1 MMITLG
7 IDTSNYASS
16 IAVIDYEKNEV
27 LLNEKQFLPVKQ
39 GECGLRQQDAV
50 FSHIKNLIDMLE
62 LVHSKFDLSRVQ
74 AVGVSVKPTNEEGS
88 YMPCFL
94 VGKLLSQMVKAVKD
108 IPVIQT
114 THQDG
119 HLNSALFSLN
129 NESLYSQKIIVFHV
143 SGGTTDMILVDN
155 GNIVETVG
163 SSNDLFAGQAV
174 DRLGV
179 KLGFPFPAGVYV
191 SQLAQQCDE
200 TIKPKVSVKG
210 LSCNLSGLQ
219 NQCEKLIAD
228 GRDNTYVCKY
238 CLSFIARTLIKMAEN
253 ARKEFG
259 NLPIVFVGGV
269 MSSGTVKEIVQEN
282 MENTYFVQPVF
293 SSDNAIG
300 TAAVAAR
307 KVIYG

>member
-1 MMITLG
+1 MITLG

-16 IAVIDYEKNEV
+16 VAVIDYEKNEI

-50 FSHIKNLIDMLE
+50 FGHIKNLIDMLE
-62 LVHSKFDLSRVQ
+62 LVHNKFDLSCVQ

-94 VGKLLSQMVKAVKD
+94 VGKLLAQMVKTIKD

-129 NESLYSQKIIVFHV
+129 NENLYNQKIIVFHV
-143 SGGTTDMILVDN
+143 SGGTTDMILVEN
-155 GNIVETVG
+155 GKIVETVG

-191 SQLAQQCDE
+191 SQLAAQCDE
-200 TIKPKVSVKG
+200 IIKPKVSVKG
-210 LSCNLSGLQ
+210 LNCNLSGLQ
-219 NQCEKLIAD
+219 NQCEKLID
-228 GRDNTYVCKY
+228 EGRDNAYVCRY

-253 ARKEFG
+253 AREEFG

-269 MSSGTVKEIVQEN
+269 MSSQTIKEIVQEKLK
-282 MENTYFVQPVF
+282 NTYFVEPVF

-300 TAAVAAR
+300 TAAIAAR

>member
-1 MMITLG
+1 MITLG

-62 LVHSKFDLSRVQ
+62 LVHNKFDLSRVQ

-219 NQCEKLIAD
+219 NQCEKLISD
-228 GRDNTYVCKY
+228 GKDNAYVCKY

-269 MSSGTVKEIVQEN
+269 MSSGTIKEIVQEN
-282 MENTYFVQPVF
+282 MDNTYFVQPVF

>member
-1 MMITLG
+1 MVTLG
-7 IDTSNYASS
+7 IDTSNYATS
-16 IAVIDYEKNEV
+16 IAAIDYETKEI
-27 LLNEKQFLPVKQ
+27 LLNEKHFLPVKQ

-50 FSHIKNLIDMLE
+50 FSHIKNLIEILE
-62 LVHSKFDLSRVQ
+62 LVHNKFDLSCVQ
-74 AVGVSVKPTNEEGS
+74 AVGVSVKPTNEENS

-94 VGKLLSQMVKAVKD
+94 VGKLVSQVVKAVKA
-108 IPVIQT
+108 IPVIHT

-129 NESLYSQKIIVFHV
+129 NENLYKDKVIVFHV
-143 SGGTTDMILVDN
+143 SGGTTDMILVEN
-155 GNIVETVG
+155 GQIVETVG

-191 SQLAQQCDE
+191 SQQAEKCNE

-210 LSCNLSGLQ
+210 LNCNLSGLQ
-219 NQCEKLIAD
+219 NQCEKLLD
-228 GRDNTYVCKY
+228 TGTEVEYVCKY
-238 CLSFIARTLIKMAEN
+238 CLSFIARTLIKMADN
-253 ARKEFG
+253 AREIYG

-269 MSSGTVKEIVQEN
+269 MSSDTIKDIVK
-282 MENTYFVQPVF
+282 NTMKDVFFVDPVF

-307 KVIYG
+307 KVLYG

>member
-1 MMITLG
+1 MITLG

-16 IAVIDYEKNEV
+16 IAVIDYEKNKI

-50 FSHIKNLIDMLE
+50 FGHIKNLIDMLE
-62 LVHSKFDLSRVQ
+62 LVHNKFDLSCVQ
-74 AVGVSVKPTNEEGS
+74 AVGVSVKPTNEDGS

-108 IPVIQT
+108 VPVIQT

-129 NESLYSQKIIVFHV
+129 DENLYNQKIIVFHV
-143 SGGTTDMILVDN
+143 SGGTTDMILVEN
-155 GNIVETVG
+155 GQITQTVG

-179 KLGFPFPAGVYV
+179 KLGFAFPAGVYV
-191 SQLAQQCDE
+191 SQLAKECDE
-200 TIKPKVSVKG
+200 IIKPKVSVKG
-210 LSCNLSGLQ
+210 LNCNLSGLQ
-219 NQCEKLIAD
+219 NQCEKLIEE
-228 GRDNTYVCKY
+228 GRDNAYVCKY
-238 CLSFIARTLIKMAEN
+238 CLSFISRTLIKMAEN
-253 ARKEFG
+253 AREVYGK
-259 NLPIVFVGGV
+259 LPIVFVGGV
-269 MSSGTVKEIVQEN
+269 MSSDTIQKIVQDN
-282 MENTYFVQPVF
+282 LDDVRFVQPVF

>member
-1 MMITLG
+1 MITLG

-16 IAVIDYEKNEV
+16 VAVIDYSKGEI
-27 LLNEKQFLPVKQ
+27 LLNEKHFLPVKE

-50 FSHIKNLIDMLE
+50 FSHIKNLIEILE
-62 LVHSKFDLSRVQ
+62 LVHNKFDLSCVQ
-74 AVGVSVKPTNEEGS
+74 AVGVSVKPTNEENS

-94 VGKLLSQMVKAVKD
+94 VGKLIAQAIKAVRD
-108 IPVIQT
+108 IPVVYT

-129 NESLYSQKIIVFHV
+129 KEDLYNDKIIVFHV
-143 SGGTTDMILVDN
+143 SGGTTDMILVEN
-155 GNIVETVG
+155 GQIVETIG

-191 SQLAQQCDE
+191 SQLAAQCDE

-210 LSCNLSGLQ
+210 LNCNLSGLQ
-219 NQCEKLIAD
+219 NQCEKLIAE
-228 GRDNTYVCKY
+228 GKSREYVCKY
-238 CLSFIARTLIKMAEN
+238 CLSFVASTLLKMANN
-253 ARKEFG
+253 AREEYG

-269 MSSGTVKEIVQEN
+269 MGSETIKNIVEAKFSDC
-282 MENTYFVQPVF
+282 YFVQPVF

>member
-1 MMITLG
+1 MITLG

-16 IAVIDYEKNEV
+16 IAVIDYAKGEV
-27 LLNEKQFLPVKQ
+27 LLNEKHFLPVKQ

-50 FSHIKNLIDMLE
+50 FNHIKNLIEILE
-62 LVHSKFDLSRVQ
+62 LVHNKFDLSCVQ
-74 AVGVSVKPTNEEGS
+74 AVGVSVKPTNEENS

-94 VGKLLSQMVKAVKD
+94 VGKLLAQMVKTVKD
-108 IPVIQT
+108 VPVIHT

-119 HLNSALFSLN
+119 HLNSALFSLK
-129 NESLYSQKIIVFHV
+129 NENLYKDKIIVFHV
-143 SGGTTDMILVDN
+143 SGGTTDMILVEN
-155 GNIVETVG
+155 GQIVKTIG

-179 KLGFPFPAGVYV
+179 KLGFSFPAGVYV
-191 SQLAQQCDE
+191 SQQASMCAE

-210 LSCNLSGLQ
+210 LNCNLSGLQ
-219 NQCEKLIAD
+219 NQCEKLID
-228 GRDNTYVCKY
+228 QGYEQSYICKY
-238 CLSFIARTLIKMAEN
+238 CLSFIAHTLLKMADN
-253 ARKEFG
+253 ARECYG
-259 NLPIVFVGGV
+259 NLPVVFVGGV
-269 MSSGTVKEIVQEN
+269 MSSETIKDIITQKLDN
-282 MENTYFVQPVF
+282 CYFVQPVF

>member
-1 MMITLG
+1 MITLG

-16 IAVIDYEKNEV
+16 VAVIDYDNNKI
-27 LLNEKQFLPVKQ
+27 LLNEKHFLPVKQ

-50 FSHIKNLIDMLE
+50 FSHIKNLTDILE
-62 LVHSKFDLSRVQ
+62 LVHNKFDLSCVQ
-74 AVGVSVKPTNEEGS
+74 AVGVSVKPTNEENS

-94 VGKLLSQMVKAVKD
+94 VGKLIAQTIKAVKD

-119 HLNSALFSLN
+119 HLNSALFGLN
-129 NESLYSQKIIVFHV
+129 IENLYNDKIIVFHV
-143 SGGTTDMILVDN
+143 SGGTTDMMLVEKAQ
-155 GNIVETVG
+155 IAQTIG

-191 SQLAQQCDE
+191 SELASQCAD

-210 LSCNLSGLQ
+210 LNCNLSGLQ
-219 NQCEKLIAD
+219 NQCEKLIEQGKD
-228 GRDNTYVCKY
+228 KEYVCRY
-238 CLSFIARTLIKMAEN
+238 CLSFVAETLLKMAYN
-253 ARKEFG
+253 ARELYG
-259 NLPIVFVGGV
+259 NLPVVFMGGV
-269 MSSGTVKEIVQEN
+269 MSSQVIKNIVEKRMDN
-282 MENTYFVQPVF
+282 VYFVEPVF

-300 TAAVAAR
+300 TAAIAAR

>member
-1 MMITLG
+1 MITLG

-16 IAVIDYEKNEV
+16 VAVIDYDTKEI
-27 LLNEKQFLPVKQ
+27 LLNEKHFLPVKQ

-50 FSHIKNLIDMLE
+50 FSHIKNLIEILE
-62 LVHSKFDLSRVQ
+62 LVHNKFDLSCVQ
-74 AVGVSVKPTNEEGS
+74 AVGVSVKPTNEESS

-94 VGKLLSQMVKAVKD
+94 VGKLVSQVVKAVKN
-108 IPVIQT
+108 IPVYHT

-129 NESLYSQKIIVFHV
+129 DEKLYNDKIIVFHV
-143 SGGTTDMILVDN
+143 SGGTTDMMLVEN
-155 GNIVETVG
+155 GKIIETIG

-179 KLGFPFPAGVYV
+179 KLGFAFPAGVYV
-191 SQLAQQCDE
+191 SQLAEECDE
-200 TIKPKVSVKG
+200 DIKPKVSVKG
-210 LSCNLSGLQ
+210 LNCNLSGLQ
-219 NQCEKLIAD
+219 NQCEKLLEQGKD
-228 GRDNTYVCKY
+228 KSYVCKY
-238 CLSFIARTLIKMAEN
+238 CLAFVAQTLLKMAAN
-253 ARKEFG
+253 AREEYG

-269 MSSGTVKEIVQEN
+269 MSSHIIREIVESKMKN
-282 MENTYFVQPVF
+282 VYFVEPVF

-300 TAAVAAR
+300 TAAIAAR

>member
-1 MMITLG
+1 MIALG
-7 IDTSNYASS
+7 IDTSNYATS
-16 IAVIDYEKNEV
+16 IAVVDYENNKI

-50 FSHIKNLIDMLE
+50 FSHIKNLTDILE
-62 LVHSKFDLSRVQ
+62 LVHNKFDLSCVQ
-74 AVGVSVKPTNEEGS
+74 AVGVSVKPTNEENS

-94 VGKLLSQMVKAVKD
+94 VGKLVAQAVKAAVNV
-108 IPVIQT
+108 PVIHT

-129 NESLYSQKIIVFHV
+129 NETLYKDKIIVFHV
-143 SGGTTDMILVDN
+143 SGGTTDMMLVEN
-155 GNIVETVG
+155 GQIAETVG

-191 SQLAQQCDE
+191 SQLTEKCTE

-210 LSCNLSGLQ
+210 LNCNLSGLQ
-219 NQCEKLIAD
+219 NQCEKLIEQGYD
-228 GRDNTYVCKY
+228 KEYVCRY
-238 CLSFIARTLIKMAEN
+238 CLSFIAETLIKMAHN
-253 ARKEFG
+253 ARDIYG
-259 NLPIVFVGGV
+259 NLPVVFVGGV
-269 MSSGTVKEIVQEN
+269 MSSQVIKEIVEN
-282 MENTYFVQPVF
+282 KMKNIYFVEPVF

-300 TAAVAAR
+300 TAAIAAR
-307 KVIYG
+307 KVLYG

>member
-1 MMITLG
+1 MITLG

-16 IAVIDYEKNEV
+16 IAVIDYSKGEV
-27 LLNEKQFLPVKQ
+27 LLNEKHFLPVKQ

-50 FSHIKNLIDMLE
+50 FNHIKNLIDILE
-62 LVHSKFDLSRVQ
+62 LVHNKFDLSCVQ
-74 AVGVSVKPTNEEGS
+74 AVGVSVKPTNEENS

-94 VGKLLSQMVKAVKD
+94 VGKLLAQMTKAIKN
-108 IPVIQT
+108 IPVIET

-129 NESLYSQKIIVFHV
+129 NENLYNEKIIVFHV
-143 SGGTTDMILVDN
+143 SGGTTDMMLVEN
-155 GNIVETVG
+155 GKIIETIG

-191 SQLAQQCDE
+191 SQLAAECDDKL
-200 TIKPKVSVKG
+200 KPKVSVKG
-210 LSCNLSGLQ
+210 LNCNLSGLQ
-219 NQCEKLIAD
+219 NQCEKLIEQGAD
-228 GRDNTYVCKY
+228 NSYICKY
-238 CLSFIARTLIKMAEN
+238 CLSFIAHTLLKMADN
-253 ARKEFG
+253 AREIYG
-259 NLPIVFVGGV
+259 QLPIVFVGGV
-269 MSSGTVKEIVQEN
+269 MSSDVIKNIVAEKLSDS
-282 MENTYFVQPVF
+282 YFVQPVF

-300 TAAVAAR
+300 TAAAAAR